1 MSRTSDRVCML
12 ELNTDMTR
20 IVCSKCG
27 WEVPAG
33 TNPNTVRECGGCER
47 VVVYGDIPRLY
58 LIGPVTG
65 KPNDNRETFRAVRAI
80 LRKDGYECDCP
91 HHYIEQGTSTTRLRT
106 ARGPTSS
113 PCAPP
118 ATCARTRSTTP
129 RPASAGGRST
139 GDTWR
144 NMPML
149 PIGLLESFLLPRS
162 RRDPPLPEPPS
173 LGRLPY
179 VLRHIQENHR
189 QDRRTAMPL
198 SQMKCCKCGGMM
210 PVRRRR
216 GHLRKRNHI
225 KTMWCPWCK
234 RVTQHRERF

>member
-91 HHYIEQGTSTTRLRT
+91 HHFIEQGTEWGKAMRTSIRQMLANDGQSTIPLYDGIAMLDGWERSRGAKIEHDIAEALGMPCRPWREWLSPRS
-106 ARGPTSS
+106 ARSRDGGR
-113 PCAPP
+113 
-118 ATCARTRSTTP
+118 ART
-129 RPASAGGRST
+129 PAAAGTVLLGGWTRCPWSAT
-139 GDTWR
+139 A
-144 NMPML
+144 
-149 PIGLLESFLLPRS
+149 I
-162 RRDPPLPEPPS
+162 
-173 LGRLPY
+173 
-179 VLRHIQENHR
+179 
-189 QDRRTAMPL
+189 RRTG
-198 SQMKCCKCGGMM
+198 S
-210 PVRRRR
+210 R
-216 GHLRKRNHI
+216 
-225 KTMWCPWCK
+225 
-234 RVTQHRERF
+234 

>member
-1 MSRTSDRVCML
+1 MTSRTSDRVCML

-91 HHYIEQGTSTTRLRT
+91 HHFIEQGTEWGKAMRTSVRQMLANDGQSTIPLYDGI
-106 ARGPTSS
+106 A
-113 PCAPP
+113 
-118 ATCARTRSTTP
+118 
-129 RPASAGGRST
+129 
-139 GDTWR
+139 
-144 NMPML
+144 ML
-149 PIGLLESFLLPRS
+149 DGWERS
-162 RRDPPLPEPPS
+162 RGAKIEHDIAEALGMPCRPWREWLSPAAPAAAMADAPAPQPLLAP
-173 LGRLPY
+173 
-179 VLRHIQENHR
+179 
-189 QDRRTAMPL
+189 
-198 SQMKCCKCGGMM
+198 CC
-210 PVRRRR
+210 
-216 GHLRKRNHI
+216 
-225 KTMWCPWCK
+225 
-234 RVTQHRERF
+234 

>member
-80 LRKDGYECDCP
+80 LRKDGYECDRQMLANDGQSTSP
-91 HHYIEQGTSTTRLRT
+91 LYDGIAMLDGWERSRGAKIEHDIAEALGMPCRPWREWL
-106 ARGPTSS
+106 S
-113 PCAPP
+113 PAAPAATMANAP
-118 ATCARTRSTTP
+118 AP
-129 RPASAGGRST
+129 QP
-139 GDTWR
+139 
-144 NMPML
+144 
-149 PIGLLESFLLPRS
+149 LLEP
-162 RRDPPLPEPPS
+162 
-173 LGRLPY
+173 
-179 VLRHIQENHR
+179 
-189 QDRRTAMPL
+189 
-198 SQMKCCKCGGMM
+198 CC
-210 PVRRRR
+210 
-216 GHLRKRNHI
+216 
-225 KTMWCPWCK
+225 
-234 RVTQHRERF
+234 

>member
-91 HHYIEQGTSTTRLRT
+91 HHYIEQGTEWGKAMRTSIRQMLANDGQSTSPLYDGIAMLDGWERS
-106 ARGPTSS
+106 RGAKIEHDIAEALGMPCPWREWLS
-113 PCAPP
+113 PAAPAATMANAP
-118 ATCARTRSTTP
+118 AP
-129 RPASAGGRST
+129 QP
-139 GDTWR
+139 
-144 NMPML
+144 
-149 PIGLLESFLLPRS
+149 LLEP
-162 RRDPPLPEPPS
+162 
-173 LGRLPY
+173 
-179 VLRHIQENHR
+179 
-189 QDRRTAMPL
+189 
-198 SQMKCCKCGGMM
+198 CC
-210 PVRRRR
+210 
-216 GHLRKRNHI
+216 
-225 KTMWCPWCK
+225 
-234 RVTQHRERF
+234 